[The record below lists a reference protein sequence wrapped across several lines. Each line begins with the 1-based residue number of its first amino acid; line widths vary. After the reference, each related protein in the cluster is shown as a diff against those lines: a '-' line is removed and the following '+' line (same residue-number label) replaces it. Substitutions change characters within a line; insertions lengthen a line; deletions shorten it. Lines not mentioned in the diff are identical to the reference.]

1 MKMRSHDHGRSVPPP
16 LRYRMMHAVMCPVM
30 KLFGLSCRQFAELAS
45 VRMDRPLRKLESLR
59 FLFHRA
65 MCGLCR
71 RLPGQLANLRTIIR
85 CVCQADLEEKPAA
98 AEEAD
103 LSPKAR
109 QRIREALAAESRSS
123 SHS

>member
-1 MKMRSHDHGRSVPPP
+1 MKTRTHTHGRTIPPP
-16 LRYRMMHAVMCPVM
+16 LHYRVMHAVVCPVM

-45 VRMDRPLRKLESLR
+45 VRMDRPLTKLESLR
-59 FLFHRA
+59 FRFHRM

-71 RLPGQLANLRTIIR
+71 NLPGQLANLRTLTR
-85 CVCQADLEEKPAA
+85 CVCQAEPDEKPGA

-103 LSPKAR
+103 LSPEAR
-109 QRIREALAAESRSS
+109 QRLREALAAESRSS